1 MRLNKYLA
9 KSGVA
14 SRRESDKL
22 IQAATTFVNGK
33 LITDPAFNVKKDDV
47 VKYDGQKLSLVTET
61 IVIMLNKPKNII
73 TTAKDTHNRKT
84 VLDLIPLQ
92 NRLFPVGRLDKDT
105 TGLVFLTNNGEL
117 ANYLMH
123 PKNRIPRIYQAEIEG
138 KLNQKSIM
146 KMKKGI
152 YIGDGEFG
160 RSEFVR
166 QKSVKKRSIVTLK
179 LYEGKKREI
188 RRIFRFLKIKLFS
201 LQRVQ
206 YGEIILGNLPT
217 GHWRILSEKET
228 KILKNNFTDRAE
240 ID

>member
-1 MRLNKYLA
+1 M
-9 KSGVA
+9 
-14 SRRESDKL
+14 
-22 IQAATTFVNGK
+22 
-33 LITDPAFNVKKDDV
+33 
-47 VKYDGQKLSLVTET
+47 KYDGQKLSLVTET

-92 NRLFPVGRLDKDT
+92 NRLFPIGRLDKDT

-228 KILKNNFTDRAE
+228 KILKNNFTDRAK

>member
-22 IQAATTFVNGK
+22 IQAATTFVNGE
-33 LITDPAFNVKKDDV
+33 LITDPAFNVKIDDV
-47 VKYDGQKLSLVTET
+47 VKYDGQKLSLVTE
-61 IVIMLNKPKNII
+61 IMVIMLNKPKNII
-73 TTAKDTHNRKT
+73 TTVKDTHNRKT
-84 VLDLIPLQ
+84 VLDLIPIT
-92 NRLFPVGRLDKDT
+92 NRLFPIGRLDKDT

-123 PKNRIPRIYQAEIEG
+123 PKNKIPRVYQAEIEG
-138 KLNQKSIM
+138 KLNQKAIT

-160 RSEFVR
+160 RSEFVH

-179 LYEGKKREI
+179 LHEGKKREI

-201 LQRVQ
+201 LQRIQ
-206 YGEIILGNLPT
+206 YGEIILGNLPL
-217 GHWRILSEKET
+217 GHWRFLSVDET
-228 KILKNNFTDRAE
+228 KILKKNYRSRIK